1 MKFQRRIQQS
11 VFLEN
16 QVGALADLCRIIS
29 DRKINLLAI
38 CAIDTVEEAV
48 LRIVAEDEEGASRA
62 LRDGGFHVVETPVLL
77 IELGNVPGATGHM
90 ATLLAKANINVDYI
104 YASAH
109 PEGKKAY
116 LVMRTHQMEEA
127 ERVLKGG
134 E

>member
-1 MKFQRRIQQS
+1 MKFERRIQQS

-16 QVGALADLCRIIS
+16 RVGALADLCRIIS
-29 DRKINLLAI
+29 DHKINLLAI

-48 LRIVAEDEEGASRA
+48 LRIVAEDDAGASQA

-77 IELGNVPGATGHM
+77 VDLDNVPGATGHM

-109 PEGKKAY
+109 PEAGKAC
-116 LVMRTHQMEEA
+116 LVMRTHQLEEA